1 MLHQPYG
8 PRGAESEDP
17 DLWTD
22 LMHDDDFLP
31 EPDIVN
37 PILGNQTGHDCREV
51 RLHTKGSHQQKQPDD
66 ADLASRNDPL
76 GSWTGVPDQADET
89 PTQDQDDL

>member
-1 MLHQPYG
+1 MLHRPYG

-17 DLWTD
+17 ELWTD
-22 LMHDDDFLP
+22 LSSDFLP

-37 PILGNQTGHDCREV
+37 PILGNMAEPDRREP
-51 RLHTKGSHQQKQPDD
+51 RFHTKASQQKQPDD

-76 GSWTGVPDQADET
+76 GSWTGVPEQEDEL

>member
-1 MLHQPYG
+1 MLHRPYG

-17 DLWTD
+17 ELWTD
-22 LMHDDDFLP
+22 LMHDNDFLP

-37 PILGNQTGHDCREV
+37 PILGNMTEPHFRAK
-51 RLHTKGSHQQKQPDD
+51 TSQQKQPDD

-76 GSWTGVPDQADET
+76 GSWTGVPEQTDEI